1 MLQFVFALLVL
12 VAGASAEEM
21 LPKFLGVGF
30 PVLLAAVQHFSA
42 PVREPCGVQGAGSR
56 GAEGPCLFALAAG
69 AVEDA
74 LCSLPAM
81 TSVSYFLAVGLLT
94 RKIGFSRM
102 LAAVSYPVYQVWL
115 AIWVGALGGGVFNRI
130 LLAMPIG
137 LATAFAAGEV
147 LSFFERKS
155 AVYEQG

>member
-1 MLQFVFALLVL
+1 MRNSPLIFVFSVLTLVIGAALEEIFPK
-12 VAGASAEEM
+12 VAD
-21 LPKFLGVGF
+21 VGF
-30 PVLLAAVQHFSA
+30 PVLLVAVQFMAARRPAFAAAV
-42 PVREPCGVQGAGSR
+42 
-56 GAEGPCLFALAAG
+56 FAVAAG
-69 AVEDA
+69 AMEDA
-74 LCSLPAM
+74 VSSLPVM